1 MAVLAAYT
9 NCFWISWGGRRLN
22 LSVFKTQ
29 DPLIITLAFSAALHL
44 IAIAAVTFEPPDLK
58 AFTDRMPPLEV
69 VLVNAKTKSAPTK
82 ADVLAQAN
90 LDRGGNT
97 DADRKMK
104 TALPPPKQ
112 KTQEVKV
119 KPAEAKK
126 AKARALKAQA
136 EAEQEQKRVAE
147 LEKQA
152 RELMSQIKAQKK
164 IETEPVKKAATS
176 EPDQGEQQSA
186 AKTPSAAELM
196 ASSMDIARLEAQI
209 AKQQDEYQ
217 KRPKR
222 KFIGARA
229 QEYRFAMYVESW
241 RQKVEKVG
249 NLNYPEEAKEKK
261 IYGRLRLTVS
271 IMADGSIENVEIN
284 QSSGFKVLDNAA
296 RRIVEL
302 AAPYA
307 VFPEDIRKDT
317 DIIHITRT
325 WTFTKEDNLA
335 TDF

>member
-1 MAVLAAYT
+1 M
-9 NCFWISWGGRRLN
+9 NF
-22 LSVFKTQ
+22 SVFKSR
-29 DPLIITLAFSAALHL
+29 DPLSITLALSAILHL
-44 IAIAAVTFEPPDLK
+44 FAIAAVTFEPPDLK
-58 AFTDRMPPLEV
+58 IIKDRMPPLEV

-82 ADVLAQAN
+82 ADALAQAN

-97 DADRKMK
+97 DEARQMK
-104 TALPPPKQ
+104 TALPPPKT

-119 KPAEAKK
+119 KPAEARK
-126 AKARALKAQA
+126 AKERALKAQA
-136 EAEQEQKRVAE
+136 EAEQQQKRVAE

-152 RELMSQIKAQKK
+152 RELMTQIKARQQL
-164 IETEPVKKAATS
+164 ETEPVKKAATP
-176 EPDQGEQQSA
+176 EPEKGGQKSQAE
-186 AKTPSAAELM
+186 TPSAAELM

-222 KFIGARA
+222 KFIGARTT
-229 QEYRFAMYVESW
+229 EYRFAMYVESW
-241 RQKVEKVG
+241 RQKVEKIG

-271 IMADGSIENVEIN
+271 IMADGSIENVEIS

-296 RRIVEL
+296 RRIVEM
-302 AAPYA
+302 AAPYSP
-307 VFPEDIRKDT
+307 FPEDIRKDT
-317 DIIHITRT
+317 DIISITRT

>member
-1 MAVLAAYT
+1 M
-9 NCFWISWGGRRLN
+9 NFP
-22 LSVFKTQ
+22 VFKTQ
-29 DPLIITLAFSAALHL
+29 DPLFITLALSAVLHL
-44 IAIAAVTFEPPDLK
+44 FAIAAVTFEPPDLK
-58 AFTDRMPPLEV
+58 TIKDRMPPLEV

-82 ADVLAQAN
+82 ADALAQAN

-97 DADRKMK
+97 DEARQMK
-104 TALPPPKQ
+104 TALPPPKT

-119 KPAEAKK
+119 KPAEARK
-126 AKARALKAQA
+126 ARERALKAQA
-136 EAEQEQKRVAE
+136 EAEQQQKRVAE
-147 LEKQA
+147 LERQA
-152 RELMSQIKAQKK
+152 KELMTQIKARQKL
-164 IETEPVKKAATS
+164 ETEPVKKAATP
-176 EPDQGEQQSA
+176 EPEQGEQQSRA
-186 AKTPSAAELM
+186 EAPSAAELM

-222 KFIGARA
+222 KFIGARTT
-229 QEYRFAMYVESW
+229 EYRFAMYVESW
-241 RQKVEKVG
+241 RQKVEKIG

-296 RRIVEL
+296 RRIVEM
-302 AAPYA
+302 AAPYSP
-307 VFPEDIRKDT
+307 FPEDIRKDT
-317 DIIHITRT
+317 DIISITRT
-325 WTFTKEDNLA
+325 WTFTKEDSLA

>member
-1 MAVLAAYT
+1 M
-9 NCFWISWGGRRLN
+9 RRLN
-22 LSVFKTQ
+22 LSVLKQQ
-29 DPLIITLAFSAALHL
+29 DPLGLTLAFSAVLHL
-44 IAIAAVTFEPPDLK
+44 IVIVAVTFEPPDLK
-58 AFTDRMPPLEV
+58 EIKDRIPPLEV

-82 ADVLAQAN
+82 ADALAQAN

-104 TALPPPKQ
+104 TALPPPKT

-119 KPAEAKK
+119 KPAEAKE

-136 EAEQEQKRVAE
+136 EAEREQKRVAE

-164 IETEPVKKAATS
+164 IETEPVKKAATP

-186 AKTPSAAELM
+186 AKAPSAAELM

-209 AKQQDEYQ
+209 AKQQEEYQ

-222 KFIGARA
+222 KFIGARTS
-229 QEYRFAMYVESW
+229 EYRFAMYVESW
-241 RQKVEKVG
+241 RQKVEKIG

-307 VFPEDIRKDT
+307 PFPEDIRKDT

-325 WTFTKEDNLA
+325 WTFTKEDSLA